1 MIVADFAVVP
11 MGVGASASNY
21 VEAAYQVL
29 REAGVRFV
37 PGPMSTAVEA
47 ESFAEIFAII
57 EEVNEK
63 LSEMGVPRIITT
75 VRIDFR
81 QDKETSILSK
91 MSHFK
96 EHNLPAD
103 G

>member
-21 VEAAYQVL
+21 VEAAFQVL

-37 PGPMSTAVEA
+37 PGPMSTAIEA
-47 ESFAEIFAII
+47 ESFAEIFAVI
-57 EEVNEK
+57 EEVNER
-63 LSEMGVPRIITT
+63 LAEMGVPRIITT

-81 QDKETSILSK
+81 LDKEISIKSK
-91 MSHFK
+91 MIHFK
-96 EHNLPAD
+96 ERIL
-103 G
+103 

>member
-1 MIVADFAVVP
+1 MIVADFAIVP

-21 VEAAYQVL
+21 VEAAFQVL

-47 ESFAEIFAII
+47 ESFAEIFAVI
-57 EEVNEK
+57 EEVNER
-63 LSEMGVPRIITT
+63 LAEMGVPRIITT

-81 QDKETSILSK
+81 LDKEISIQSK
-91 MSHFK
+91 LSHFN
-96 EHNLPAD
+96 EHNMPAD